1 MIKKILFQ
9 IVIALSVFFLF
20 PHAVSGVEPVIIGD
34 DISRLPVGTH
44 LEILEDKEKKWTIND
59 VTKDYVSEKFIKS
72 NKKSPGYGF
81 SDSAYW
87 VRFKLQKDS
96 GKNQDLLLEL
106 DFPLMDKISLFIPQ
120 TDGRYLEKKYG
131 YSMPFSQRDIQ
142 HRNFVFKLSLSKGDI
157 KTYYFRFE
165 SAARVEIPLTIWS
178 ITSFQE
184 KDHVD
189 QFILGIFYGILLVMA
204 LYNFLLFVSIRD
216 NSFLYYVIFIVA
228 YAFFQLS
235 QNGLA
240 HEFIFPDSLSNH
252 YVHIIDAVMLVS
264 IIQFAQSFLNTKLN
278 TRRLDKALSV
288 LKISFPIIII
298 VSFFIS
304 YSSSIMIV
312 NILIIASAVTGLF
325 AGSVSAMKGY
335 RPAKFFIIA
344 WTLLITGAIIYIF
357 KAFGI
362 LPNNYF
368 TSYAVQVGAA
378 LEVILLSLGLGDRIN
393 LMKEENI
400 EIQKEALAVQTGMAE
415 SFSRFVPKEFLKY
428 LSRESIAD
436 VKLGDQTMKEM
447 TILFSD
453 IRSFTKISEKLTPQ
467 ENIDFLNSYL
477 ISIGPVIRKNNGFI
491 DKYIG
496 DAIMALFPD
505 SADDAVNA
513 AIDMHRQLEEF
524 NKLRILCQND
534 PIKIGIGIH
543 TGDLMLGTIGEQN
556 RIETTVISDSV
567 NIASRLEGLNK
578 KYDSGII
585 ISNDVFLKLKDQKKY
600 NFKNIGSVKIRG
612 KDDPVS
618 VTQVVV
624 D

>member
-1 MIKKILFQ
+1 MIKKYLFQ
-9 IVIALSVFFLF
+9 IIFAISMILSV
-20 PHAVSGVEPVIIGD
+20 PHAIFAVEPVIIGD
-34 DISRLPVGTH
+34 SISRLPIGLH
-44 LEILEDKEKKWTIND
+44 LEILEDKEKKWTIHD
-59 VTKDYVSEKFIKS
+59 VTKGRISGKFIKS
-72 NKKSPGYGF
+72 NEESPGYGF
-81 SDSAYW
+81 SDSVYW
-87 VRFKLQKDS
+87 VRFRLQKDS
-96 GKNQDLLLEL
+96 EKNANLLLEL
-106 DFPLMDKISLFIPQ
+106 DFPLMDKISLFVPQ

-178 ITSFQE
+178 TTSFQE

-204 LYNFLLFVSIRD
+204 LYNFLLFVTIRD
-216 NSFLYYVIFIVA
+216 NSYLYYVLFIIAYIF
-228 YAFFQLS
+228 YQLT
-235 QNGLA
+235 QDGLA
-240 HEFIFPDSLSNH
+240 YEFIFPESLSNH
-252 YVHIIDAVMLVS
+252 YVHIIDAIMLVS
-264 IIQFAQSFLNTKLN
+264 IIQFAQSFLDTKSNTYW
-278 TRRLDKALSV
+278 LDKALSF
-288 LKISFPIIII
+288 LKISFPVLIII
-298 VSFFIS
+298 SFFIS
-304 YSSSIMIV
+304 YASSIIIINIMVIV
-312 NILIIASAVTGLF
+312 SAITGF
-325 AGSVSAMKGY
+325 IAGSVCAMKGY

-344 WTLLITGAIIYIF
+344 WTLLITGSIIYIF

-368 TSYAVQVGAA
+368 TSYSIQVGAA

-393 LMKEENI
+393 LMKEEND
-400 EIQKEALAVQTGMAE
+400 EIQKEALAVQSGMAE

-428 LSRESIAD
+428 LNRKSIAD
-436 VKLGDQTMKEM
+436 VELGDQTMKEM

-477 ISIGPVIRKNNGFI
+477 TSIGPVIRKNNGFI

-513 AIDMHRQLEEF
+513 AMDMHRQLKEF
-524 NKLRILCQND
+524 NKLRVLCHD
-534 PIKIGIGIH
+534 EPIEIGVGIH
-543 TGDLMLGTIGEQN
+543 TGDLMLGTIGEKS

-578 KYDSGII
+578 IYGSGII
-585 ISNDVFLKLKDQKKY
+585 ISNDVFLRLKDQKKY
-600 NFKNIGSVKIRG
+600 IFKNIGQVRIKG
-612 KDDPVS
+612 KDEPVS
-618 VTQVVV
+618 VTEVMT